1 MALTC
6 WEKLALAALAAV
18 GLRILLRL
26 SVFTWKKIIA
36 PSLGRGINVATQG
49 KWAVITGATDGLGKA
64 YAQALAAK
72 GLDIVLISRTQAK
85 LEDVAK
91 EIRTSY
97 GVETRVLEA
106 DLTEGQPVYTKIAKL
121 IEGLEVG
128 VLVNNAGMSYD
139 HPELFTNITEE
150 TITNIL
156 QLNVAATTA
165 IARAVLPGM
174 MERRKGVII
183 NISSTA
189 AAIPSPYL
197 SVYAASKAF
206 VDKLS
211 ADLAVEAAPRN
222 VTVQCVLPG
231 PVATKMSKIK
241 KASWMAPTPEKF
253 VEACLKTVGI
263 ESRTTGYPP
272 HCLII
277 GTINALRC
285 VCEKGAIWLVSRT
298 MLNVR
303 GRALKKKKQE
313 QDSSTHEHITD
324 LPSRREIPCV
334 VLNAGE

>member
-1 MALTC
+1 ML
-6 WEKLALAALAAV
+6 K
-18 GLRILLRL
+18 
-26 SVFTWKKIIA
+26 FTYEYKRNFF
-36 PSLGRGINVATQG
+36 LQ
-49 KWAVITGATDGLGKA
+49 
-64 YAQALAAK
+64 
-72 GLDIVLISRTQAK
+72 
-85 LEDVAK
+85 
-91 EIRTSY
+91 
-97 GVETRVLEA
+97 
-106 DLTEGQPVYTKIAKL
+106 
-121 IEGLEVG
+121 VG

-222 VTVQCVLPG
+222 VTIQCVLPG

-241 KASWMAPTPEKF
+241 YVRYFFLLFCYVIFYPGKITAGQFIPAVIFPIGYFTADDNYTEKLF
-253 VEACLKTVGI
+253 YCYAMVPLQ
-263 ESRTTGYPP
+263 
-272 HCLII
+272 
-277 GTINALRC
+277 N
-285 VCEKGAIWLVSRT
+285 RT
-298 MLNVR
+298 MF
-303 GRALKKKKQE
+303 
-313 QDSSTHEHITD
+313 S
-324 LPSRREIPCV
+324 
-334 VLNAGE
+334 